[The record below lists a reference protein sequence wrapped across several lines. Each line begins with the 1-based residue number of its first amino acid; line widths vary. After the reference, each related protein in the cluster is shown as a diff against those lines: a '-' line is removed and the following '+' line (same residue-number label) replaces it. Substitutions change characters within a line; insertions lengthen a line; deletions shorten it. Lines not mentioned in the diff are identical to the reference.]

1 VGEGEDR
8 AIRSRYELYR
18 LVLENVSDLI
28 GLVSADGRILYASP
42 SHERVLGWK
51 SEELVGLDALSRVH
65 PDDVGRVAASLAETV
80 AAGRAAIEPVRFQ
93 RRDGGWVT
101 LEPTFAAVADEETGE
116 TLILSTA
123 RDLTAQHEAAAAV
136 AESRDLLE
144 AILGGVADA
153 ITVHTADG
161 SLVYANGSAADLLGD
176 ASADELV
183 AEAERDL
190 LDRFE
195 LLASDGG
202 PLPPER
208 LPGRR
213 VFAGED
219 TAEEDVR
226 YRIRAT
232 GEERQSVV
240 RALPVRGERGEP
252 RLVINVF
259 RDVTAERSAE
269 VERRRLEQVTEA
281 ALAYLPLDEL
291 LDELLARLLEL
302 LQADTAAIFLLDEQG
317 TALEVRAT
325 TGLEAGDYEG
335 WRTVPIGG
343 GFVGRVAA
351 TRQPL
356 IVDDAETI
364 ELVNSVLH
372 GRGVHALIGAPLLV
386 EGTPIGVLRAG
397 AVEVGRF
404 TEDDTR
410 VLQLA
415 ADRIALAINQ
425 ARLYEAAKRAQAR
438 LEFLAEASGVLAA
451 SLDVDET
458 LAAVAALVVPR
469 LADLCAIHLLADDGS
484 IRPVAIVHRDPE
496 TTEWLWQLAN
506 RSPFD
511 RAAAQSIPEVLRT
524 GQAELFTEVSAE
536 RIEWLVSE
544 QPEHEELLR
553 TLIGVSAITAP
564 LSARG
569 RTFGTISLVSSD
581 VARRFGAD
589 DFAVAQ
595 ELARRAAVAV
605 DNALLYREAQERGRA
620 ARILE
625 SVGDGVFL
633 VDGEG
638 CVRYWNEAAA
648 AVTGLPAGEVLD
660 RLARDAI
667 PGWELIEPLV
677 SVGGPPQS
685 IPLQLG
691 TRETWLSIS
700 GVALEEGTVYAFR
713 DLTEE
718 RALEELRADFVSTVS
733 HELRTPLAAIYG
745 AAMTLQ
751 REDVQLD
758 DTQRE
763 SLLAVVGSEADRLAR
778 TVNDILLASRLDSG
792 TLRVAIE
799 SCDAGVLADK
809 VVSAQRA
816 HLPGNVELALVRG
829 RVAPMAA
836 DADKVR
842 QVLVNLVDNA
852 VKYSPDGGRV
862 ALRVEQ
868 RGAHVRFAV
877 ADQGLG
883 IPYPDQRRIFDK
895 FYRLDPNLTRGVGGT
910 GLGLYISRE
919 LVQRMNGRIW
929 VQSAPGR
936 GSTFFVELPV
946 AEPG

>member
-1 VGEGEDR
+1 VGEGGEK
-8 AIRSRYELYR
+8 AIRSRLELYR

-28 GLVSADGRILYASP
+28 ALATADGRVLYASP
-42 SHERVLGWK
+42 SHERVLGWTT
-51 SEELVGLDALSRVH
+51 EELVGLAALSRVH
-65 PDDVGRVAASLAETV
+65 PDDVGRVSASLAEAV
-80 AAGRAAIEPVRFQ
+80 ATGRAAIEPVRVQ
-93 RRDGGWVT
+93 RRDGDWVT
-101 LEPTFAAVADEETGE
+101 LEATFAAVADEETGE
-116 TLILSTA
+116 PLILSTA
-123 RDLTAQHEAAAAV
+123 RDVTPQHQAAAAV

-153 ITVHTADG
+153 ITVIAADG
-161 SLVYANGSAADLLGD
+161 SLVYANGTAVELLGY
-176 ASADELV
+176 ASAEELLAAPQREV
-183 AEAERDL
+183 L
-190 LDRFE
+190 GRFE
-195 LLASDGG
+195 LLAPDGG
-202 PLPPER
+202 PLPFER

-219 TAEEDVR
+219 AAEEDIR

-240 RALPVRGERGEP
+240 RALPVRGEDGKP
-252 RLVINVF
+252 RLVISVF
-259 RDVTAERSAE
+259 RDVTAERDAE
-269 VERRRLEQVTEA
+269 VERRRLERVTEA
-281 ALAYLPLDEL
+281 ALAYLALDDL

-302 LQADTAAIFLLDEQG
+302 LEADTAAVFLLDEQRV
-317 TALEVRAT
+317 TLDVRAT
-325 TGLEAGDYEG
+325 TGLEADYEG
-335 WRTVPIGG
+335 WRTVPMGG
-343 GFVGRVAA
+343 GFVGRVAV

-356 IVDDAETI
+356 IVDDAQTI
-364 ELVNSVLH
+364 ELVNSVLQD
-372 GRGVHALIGAPLLV
+372 RGVRSLIGAPLLV
-386 EGTPIGVLRAG
+386 EGRPIGVLRAG
-397 AVEVGRF
+397 SVEVGRF
-404 TEDDTR
+404 TEHDTG

-425 ARLYEAAKRAQAR
+425 ARLYEAAQRAQAR
-438 LEFLAEASGVLAA
+438 LEFLAEASGVLSA

-469 LADLCAIHLLADDGS
+469 LADLCAIHMLADDGS

-496 TTEWLWQLAN
+496 TTEWLWQLAG

-524 GQAELFTEVSAE
+524 GEAELYTEVSAE
-536 RIEWLVSE
+536 RIERLVSE
-544 QPEHEELLR
+544 QPGQEELLR
-553 TLIGVSAITAP
+553 TLIGTSAITAP

-581 VARRFGAD
+581 PARRFGAD

-660 RLARDAI
+660 RLAREAI

-758 DTQRE
+758 DAQRE

-778 TVNDILLASRLDSG
+778 TVNDILSASRLDSG
-792 TLRVAIE
+792 TLRIAIE

-868 RGAHVRFAV
+868 RGSHVRFAV
-877 ADQGLG
+877 ADEGLG
-883 IPYPDQRRIFDK
+883 IPFPDQRRIFDK

-946 AEPG
+946 AEAG